1 MKRRYPRLPG
11 RGQALTERQ
20 RPCRISPDLEPQ
32 ITGRVDDETWGK
44 RLVLDT
50 RFAKDKS
57 FVIPIDLPLIRT
69 SNGSSGMN
77 ARSFFITHTPS
88 LNTPD

>member
-1 MKRRYPRLPG
+1 MTR
-11 RGQALTERQ
+11 
-20 RPCRISPDLEPQ
+20 
-32 ITGRVDDETWGK
+32 TWGK

-69 SNGSSGMN
+69 SNGSSGMS

-88 LNTPD
+88 LNISDLFKAFSSSKI